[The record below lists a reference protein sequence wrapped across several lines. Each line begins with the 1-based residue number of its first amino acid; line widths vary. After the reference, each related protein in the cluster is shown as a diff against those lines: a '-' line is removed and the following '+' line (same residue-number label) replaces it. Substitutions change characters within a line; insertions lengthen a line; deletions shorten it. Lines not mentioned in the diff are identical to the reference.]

1 MLSTG
6 SKRAHS
12 IFLLYKNKTL
22 TFARLFTFKMCN
34 EKCCYVVGRVSTGD
48 VISIVLN
55 IIAEVLYQANL
66 LLKYLLSKFK
76 NVI

>member
-6 SKRAHS
+6 SKN

-22 TFARLFTFKMCN
+22 TSARLFTFKMCN
-34 EKCCYVVGRVSTGD
+34 EKCCYVIGRVSTGD

-55 IIAEVLYQANL
+55 IIAEVLYQGNL

-76 NVI
+76 DVI

>member
-6 SKRAHS
+6 SKN

-22 TFARLFTFKMCN
+22 TSARLFTFKMWN
-34 EKCCYVVGRVSTGD
+34 EKCCYVIGRVSTGD

-55 IIAEVLYQANL
+55 IIAEVLYQGNL